1 MHVMT
6 SLREKRFINA
16 LQKKYKKKLFELVK
30 KGGAQTLTVDGVS
43 INLSW
48 TPHLDELID
57 TCGGTT
63 QALLD
68 DCMTAVKEHI
78 KVERRRKREA
88 KKAYL
93 KQNK

>member
-1 MHVMT
+1 MT

-30 KGGAQTLTVDGVS
+30 KGETQTITVDGAPLD
-43 INLSW
+43 LSW
-48 TPHLDELID
+48 VPHLDDLVD
-57 TCGGTT
+57 TCGGMF
-63 QALLD
+63 QVLLD
-68 DCMTAVKEHI
+68 DCTVAVKEHI
-78 KVERRRKREA
+78 KVERKRKREA